1 MNEDDVKKLIKQELK
16 TSFVQKRVG
25 DTPTDT
31 LQLVNRKFVTQNG
44 TLANRP
50 ASLIAIL
57 GQSFYATDINVPL
70 VYDGTKWRNGVGSV
84 IASN

>member
-1 MNEDDVKKLIKQELK
+1 MWTKANTKYQKQ
-16 TSFVQKRVG
+16 VG

-31 LQLVNRKFVTQNG
+31 LQLVNRKYVNLNG

-50 ASLIAIL
+50 ASIL
-57 GQSFYATDINVPL
+57 AVIGQKYYATDVNIPL
-70 VYDGTKWRNGVGSV
+70 VYDGSKWRNGVGSV